1 MYAVIIGL
9 NDFPNGD
16 AGAVRQF
23 AFAKIYQE
31 LGYDVVVICQN
42 RESSEGTYQ
51 AMHFYSIYRER
62 NNAFERASFYFGMKK
77 KVLDILDS
85 VIREKGEMPAL
96 LHIGEIPY
104 NCINSLIRLS
114 RKKNIKMIYNC
125 GEWYSPCEFSKGRF
139 DKSYITNNLINR
151 IIIRRP
157 MKVFAI
163 SQYLYDYFKSK
174 GLETIR
180 IPVIMDKPDYK
191 NVGHGNKINIVYA
204 GNISGKDEIKQFIR
218 AIAALKDADRACL
231 TVNIYGITED
241 KLREACRVS
250 ALPECVKVHGRV
262 PRREVENALDNAD
275 FSFLLRPAK
284 ERYAK
289 AGFPTKSVEAMM
301 HGTAMLC
308 NISSDLG
315 RYLSDKVNS
324 VIIKDNSEKEVMTA
338 LSEIIKMDRKTIEE
352 IKRNARKT
360 AEEEFCYEN
369 YIELL
374 KTFLGR

>member
-23 AFAKIYQE
+23 AFARIYQE

-42 RESSEGTYQ
+42 RESSEGDYQ
-51 AMHFYSIYRER
+51 KIHFYSIYRER
-62 NNAFERASFYFGMKK
+62 NSAFEQASFYFGLKK
-77 KVLDILDS
+77 KVLDILGG

-96 LHIGEIPY
+96 LQIGEIPY

-114 RKKNIKMIYNC
+114 RKKNIEIIYNC

-139 DKSYITNNLINR
+139 DKTYITNNLINR
-151 IIIRRP
+151 IIIRKP
-157 MKVFAI
+157 MKVIAI
-163 SQYLYDYFKSK
+163 SQYLYDYFKGK

-180 IPVIMDKPDYK
+180 IPVIMEKSDY
-191 NVGHGNKINIVYA
+191 NNEGHGNKMNIVYA
-204 GNISGKDEIKQFIR
+204 GNISGKDEIKQFIW
-218 AIAALKDADRACL
+218 AVAALKDEDRACL
-231 TVNIYGITED
+231 SVNIYGITED
-241 KLREACRVS
+241 KLGEVCGILT
-250 ALPECVKVHGRV
+250 LPECVKVHGRV
-262 PRREVENALDNAD
+262 SRCEVVKALDDAD
-275 FSFLLRPAK
+275 FSFLLRPAN

-289 AGFPTKSVEAMM
+289 AGFPTKVVEAMT
-301 HGTAMLC
+301 HRTAMLC

-315 RYLSDKVNS
+315 RYLSDKINS

-352 IKRNARKT
+352 IKRNAQKT
-360 AEEEFCYEN
+360 AEEEFYYEN
-369 YIELL
+369 YIEPLR
-374 KTFLGR
+374 TFIRK